1 MALKFKDIKDW
12 KPSTISIV
20 DQPSHPMAVFEV
32 YENDEEFVDK
42 TIRLLNDE
50 KYLYDMS
57 LSALVKYQEFSPQNS
72 YKRWIEILS
81 KYEENILKK

>member
-1 MALKFKDIKDW
+1 MANGVPTI
-12 KPSTISIV
+12 STIWGAGV
-20 DQPSHPMAVFEV
+20 YEV
-32 YENDEEFVDK
+32 IDDEKSGLICENDEEFVDK

-72 YKRWIEILS
+72 HKRWIEILS